1 MSDITFIDE
10 MVIPS
15 SKEYLDE
22 VTKLAKKESKRSN
35 RDILLTEYVKQ
46 FQQESK
52 LKKFVKDFS
61 GQNPRSELTGHARQ
75 RCRERCIDEEMARL
89 ARSYGEEIRPG
100 LFKLSITDFPLDKWK
115 EFSDAFKKRL
125 EKVLPICAAWEHS
138 KTSNDIICTTAY
150 RLFDGDTKHKHRTNW
165 KRGKPGAK
173 KHKW

>member
-1 MSDITFIDE
+1 MIS
-10 MVIPS
+10 S

-22 VTKLAKKESKRSN
+22 TVRLAEKLRRQSN
-35 RDILLTEYVKQ
+35 PNTPLTEYVKRFAQ
-46 FQQESK
+46 GESK

-61 GQNPRSELTGHARQ
+61 SHPKSELTGHARQ
-75 RCRERCIDEEMARL
+75 RCRERCIDEEMTKL

-100 LFKLSITDFPLDKWK
+100 LFKLSITDFPYDKWQG
-115 EFSDAFKKRL
+115 FTDSFKKRL

-150 RLFDGDTKHKHRTNW
+150 RLFEGDTKHKHRTNW

>member
-1 MSDITFIDE
+1 MSDDITLKDE
-10 MVIPS
+10 VFMTS

-22 VTKLAKKESKRSN
+22 TVKLAEKIRRRSTQ
-35 RDILLTEYVKQ
+35 DTPLTEYVKRFAQ
-46 FQQESK
+46 GSK
-52 LKKFVKDFS
+52 LKRFVKDFS
-61 GQNPRSELTGHARQ
+61 EHPKSELTGHAKQ
-75 RCRERCIDEEMARL
+75 RCRERCIDEEMTRL

-100 LFKLSITDFPLDKWK
+100 LFRLSITDFPYDKWG
-115 EFSDAFKKRL
+115 EFSDSFKKRL

-150 RLFDGDTKHKHRTNW
+150 RLFENDTRHKHRTNW